1 VSLRRSIR
9 ERTSAILDEYLVYL
23 QAHEDDI
30 SLTEEDPINFYQ
42 AMKSSNSQKW
52 IGAMEEEIKSMRE
65 WCLGSSRIIRR
76 CETH

>member
-23 QAHEDDI
+23 QEHEDDI

-42 AMKSSNSQKW
+42 AMKSSNSQK
-52 IGAMEEEIKSMRE
+52 
-65 WCLGSSRIIRR
+65 
-76 CETH
+76 